1 MSIKI
6 SSSAVSMEVIY
17 TFFISFTSTILLLL
31 GENRVDVYMSLYILE
46 YFILR
51 ALYHPMPEDVNRRLR
66 IIDIIYI
73 IIFGFIVSYRVLEII
88 APNWLWFL

>member
-1 MSIKI
+1 MSIRM
-6 SSSAVSMEVIY
+6 SSSTVLMEVIY
-17 TFFISFTSTILLLL
+17 AFSISLTSTILLLL

-51 ALYHPMPEDVNRRLR
+51 ALYHPMPEDVGWRLR

-73 IIFGFIVSYRVLEII
+73 VIFGLIVTYRVLEII
-88 APNWLWFL
+88 APNWL